1 MRRYVILCE
10 GGFAEHDAKTATGVL
25 RYAPDPVVAVID
37 STRAGSTVRDHV
49 PGLDLTSRSSPRW
62 TRRWRASRT
71 RC

>member
-1 MRRYVILCE
+1 MILCE

-49 PGLDLTSRSSPRW
+49 PGLDLDVPVVARW